1 MGIKFLSVKKISTHV
16 HYSFSVFVSGRKG
29 HQRMR
34 AKMLP
39 HLESPLVPSSA
50 RVGSSLP
57 LASSTEV
64 VRAKS
69 LMFPSEKDFLT
80 PEAGVAEEERGGLVP
95 AFRLSYM
102 LLASTVPENQAL
114 TVVPIYIY
122 LHLV

>member
-1 MGIKFLSVKKISTHV
+1 
-16 HYSFSVFVSGRKG
+16 
-29 HQRMR
+29 
-34 AKMLP
+34 MLP

-80 PEAGVAEEERGGLVP
+80 PEAGTPEEEEERGGQVP

-102 LLASTVPENQAL
+102 LLASTVPKNQAQ
-114 TVVPIYIY
+114 
-122 LHLV
+122 

>member
-1 MGIKFLSVKKISTHV
+1 
-16 HYSFSVFVSGRKG
+16 
-29 HQRMR
+29 
-34 AKMLP
+34 MLP
-39 HLESPLVPSSA
+39 HLESPLLPSSA

-80 PEAGVAEEERGGLVP
+80 PEAGAAEERGGLVP

-102 LLASTVPENQAL
+102 LLASTVPKNQAQ
-114 TVVPIYIY
+114 
-122 LHLV
+122 

>member
-1 MGIKFLSVKKISTHV
+1 MIESK
-16 HYSFSVFVSGRKG
+16 YSGLVGLKNEG
-29 HQRMR
+29 Q
-34 AKMLP
+34 KMLP

-80 PEAGVAEEERGGLVP
+80 PEAEAEERGGLVP

-102 LLASTVPENQAL
+102 LLASTVPGNEAL
-114 TVVPIYIY
+114 RYFEMFCT
-122 LHLV
+122 